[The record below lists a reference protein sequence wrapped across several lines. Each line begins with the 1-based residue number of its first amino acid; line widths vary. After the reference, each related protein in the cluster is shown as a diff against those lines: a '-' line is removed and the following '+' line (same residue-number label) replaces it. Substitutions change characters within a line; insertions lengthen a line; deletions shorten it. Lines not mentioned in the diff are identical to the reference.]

1 MLFNTPL
8 FLGFFALFFVLYF
21 FVFTQARLRALFL
34 VAASLVFY
42 AGWDYRFVP
51 LLVFSGVVDFFVAQ
65 QIEGHSQAR
74 QRKQWLLVS
83 IAVNLGILGI
93 FKYSNFMI
101 GSVQETLSFFGMPV
115 SLGTLEVVLPVGIS
129 FYTFQSMS
137 YTIDVYRGETRA
149 RKDFVPF
156 FATLSFFPQLVA
168 GPILRAKQI
177 LPQIERF
184 PQVTP

>member
-101 GSVQETLSFFGMPV
+101 WQVWFNKSII
-115 SLGTLEVVLPVGIS
+115 VLII
-129 FYTFQSMS
+129 FW
-137 YTIDVYRGETRA
+137 
-149 RKDFVPF
+149 
-156 FATLSFFPQLVA
+156 
-168 GPILRAKQI
+168 
-177 LPQIERF
+177 
-184 PQVTP
+184 